1 MWTLHNFP
9 FSILNKLTVTTR
21 FLWLGYETVLSFQ
34 TEVAFSSKLNV
45 LLTYQICS
53 KELAHPIGTNTH
65 LGHIPHSLVYRI
77 CPANVFCKYSTTTV
91 ELRSLWRSIW
101 CKLHSN
107 PFSCSRDTLQRMD
120 PEIFVC
126 RLQFELR
133 FSTCTL
139 PICTGQRPISLYF
152 NIVCGLHFKVL
163 RSKSFGIAS
172 NTNKG
177 THACKPQKLCSVNI
191 CKLHLIFLSC
201 QQTFQSSVADY
212 LYERIGKS
220 LLQT

>member
-1 MWTLHNFP
+1 M
-9 FSILNKLTVTTR
+9 
-21 FLWLGYETVLSFQ
+21 LSFQ
-34 TEVAFSSKLNV
+34 TEVAFNSKLNV

-77 CPANVFCKYSTTTV
+77 CPANVFCKYSTMTV
-91 ELRSLWRSIW
+91 ELQSLWRSIW

-107 PFSCSRDTLQRMD
+107 PFSRSRDTLQRMD
-120 PEIFVC
+120 PEIFLC
-126 RLQFELR
+126 ADFGLSY

-139 PICTGQRPISLYF
+139 PICTGQRPISMYF
-152 NIVCGLHFKVL
+152 NNNVCGLHFKVL

-177 THACKPQKLCSVNI
+177 THARKPQKLCSVNI